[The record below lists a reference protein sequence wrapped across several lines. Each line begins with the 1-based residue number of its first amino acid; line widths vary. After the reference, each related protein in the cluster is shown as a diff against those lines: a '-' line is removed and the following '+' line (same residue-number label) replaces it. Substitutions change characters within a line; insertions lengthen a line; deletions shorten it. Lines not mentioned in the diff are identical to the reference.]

1 MRWLKPLISR
11 GKTPLLEADKGYD
24 AKELRVA
31 VLMMKIFPMIPY
43 KRGGVRQK
51 SGTRYLE
58 KKRWVVERAISWL
71 QRKFRRV
78 AVRWERELKY
88 WEGFLNLALI
98 YFWMQRLLGL

>member
-1 MRWLKPLISR
+1 
-11 GKTPLLEADKGYD
+11 LLEADKGYD